1 MEITEREYV
10 EFLCDYLASLYKD
23 KDFIEKEI
31 SRITQMVTNHSI
43 HREYLKLEYF
53 RDEVNGKYFYKFKE
67 YKPSIEHKEGK
78 KWERY

>member
-31 SRITQMVTNHSI
+31 SRITQMTTNHSI
-43 HREYLKLEYF
+43 HREYFELEYF
-53 RDEVNGKYFYKFKE
+53 RDEKTRRYFYKFKE
-67 YKPSIEHKEGK
+67 YKQSIEHKGG
-78 KWERY
+78 